1 MRLARK
7 WYLIC
12 RIVARFLRRYFSG
25 SRWTVPLPDRNAV
38 VKGAMQ
44 PFLRAL
50 IADYSTLRHTNR
62 RLLTSMVVALT
73 AGPLLPSWS
82 GWEQYRAGLQRLR
95 RVGVTHRPSWT
106 QHVGRPIVM
115 EIESNGRKVKV
126 GLTEFWQGYV
136 PRAEQLT
143 ARKRAKQVQA
153 QGLIPLLTMRGQ

>member
-1 MRLARK
+1 MRLARQ
-7 WYLIC
+7 WYLRC
-12 RIVARFLRRYFSG
+12 RIALRSIRRFFSG
-25 SRWTVPLPDRNAV
+25 ARWTVPLPDQKVIMRA
-38 VKGAMQ
+38 AMQ

-50 IADYSTLRHTNR
+50 IADYSISRHTNR

-82 GWEQYRAGLQRLR
+82 GWEMYRAGLQRLR
-95 RVGVTHRPSWT
+95 RVGVTHRPSWS
-106 QHVGRPIVM
+106 QQVGRPIVM

-136 PRAEQLT
+136 PRAEQL
-143 ARKRAKQVQA
+143 AEKKRAKKVRA